1 MMPMILMVVGV
12 TAMTGGAALM
22 IRTIAHRRRRWSDRT
37 TRRLAWAACAWTVLA
52 AAALLFAPLT
62 STVSVS
68 SSGSISSAPGA
79 PTEVVTTTSRGTLLE
94 HEGAGIVAVLV
105 VPVAIALAG
114 AFGSGPRARRRR
126 LVAGWVLMIAC
137 VLGAPSLGIYF
148 LPAPLALV
156 AAGLKTRRG
165 TAGREGRG
173 DAGRALNPA
182 G

>member
-12 TAMTGGAALM
+12 TAMAGGAASM
-22 IRTIAHRRRRWSDRT
+22 IRTIAHRRRPWSDRT

-68 SSGSISSAPGA
+68 SSGSISSTGA
-79 PTEVVTTTSRGTLLE
+79 PTEVVTTTSKGTLLE
-94 HEGAGIVAVLV
+94 HEGAGVVAVLV

-126 LVAGWVLMIAC
+126 LVAGWVLAIAC
-137 VLGAPSLGIYF
+137 VLGAASLGVYF
-148 LPAPLALV
+148 LPAPLALL

-173 DAGRALNPA
+173 DAGRTLNLA